1 MKDIKT
7 LYREHC
13 EERGISFEIKDKVNS
28 YDDTTLFCP
37 AGMQQYKE
45 TFKDESKK
53 GTVANIQSCIRMN
66 DFDEIGDTTHL
77 LYFNM
82 IGLFSF
88 REMTINEAVDF
99 WMSFVQ
105 DKLGLK
111 LSYVTIHPD
120 RKEWHSLYTSYEVE
134 VRQQEDCVWSDGEIG
149 GYCTEFFIDDV
160 EIGNIVN
167 PLGNC
172 IDVGFGLER
181 LELFVNETKISKERT
196 LLESAQRIIDSGF
209 KPSNLRQGYVLRKLL
224 REIYKLGLEL
234 DHEFF
239 KDEILRQT
247 KIKERYEKLK
257 HKHIGMSKE
266 WWYDTHGIDID
277 DMD

>member
-53 GTVANIQSCIRMN
+53 GTIANIQSCIRMN